1 VRWFATL
8 SDTESRLRFHSHVER
23 HGKALYKL
31 TCERD
36 LEGIVAK
43 HRKRLYDT
51 RKPAWIKIKNP
62 DYSQKEGRVE
72 LFEELRT

>member
-1 VRWFATL
+1 MMASARVTG
-8 SDTESRLRFHSHVER
+8 HS
-23 HGKALYKL
+23 
-31 TCERD
+31 
-36 LEGIVAK
+36 IVAK
-43 HRKRLYDT
+43 HRDGLYDT